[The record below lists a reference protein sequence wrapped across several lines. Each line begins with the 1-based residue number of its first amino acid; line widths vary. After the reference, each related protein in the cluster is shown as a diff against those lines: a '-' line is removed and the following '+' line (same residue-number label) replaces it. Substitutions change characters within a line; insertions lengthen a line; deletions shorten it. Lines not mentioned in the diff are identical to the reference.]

1 MQPQLFDEF
10 RALRDSWLNWPS
22 RVGAMMAADLG
33 MEPEPVIEVLTN
45 YVYKHLDEIGEE
57 LDEER
62 ILAEVTE

>member
-1 MQPQLFDEF
+1 M
-10 RALRDSWLNWPS
+10 NWPS